1 MFKKDELETLKMI
14 FDGCQKLKSMKFWCR
29 DNERFLNKNEMFEV
43 IAKHSPKDFHE
54 LKLYYIEKLK
64 LLPEDLESFFISWK
78 NSKPQKLLSFIVVK
92 NYKRS

>member
-14 FDGCQKLKSMKFWCR
+14 FDGCQKLESMKFWCH

-43 IAKHSPKDFHE
+43 IAKHSPKAFHE

-64 LLPEDLESFFISWK
+64 LLPED
-78 NSKPQKLLSFIVVK
+78 QKLLSFIVVK
-92 NYKRS
+92 NYIKDISKYKER